1 MTPNEIQNAISGL
14 EQIEQTLHRLLE
26 YTHDTEVKQELKNLR
41 HTILRLNQ
49 EMILEKRKE
58 DRRLDG
64 DRRSLDG
71 DRREGLRRSSTLSR
85 RKVLI

>member
-26 YTHDTEVKQELKNLR
+26 DTHDAEVKQELKNLR

-58 DRRLDG
+58 DRRLNG

-71 DRREGLRRSSTLSR
+71 DRREGPRRSILSR